1 MPQAVSRQHEPWQL
15 RSKGAHYSRL
25 RGHTVVP
32 GNRAL
37 RSRADPSAIAERMS
51 DCLRSVAASGDRAAF
66 EQLFRHFAPRI
77 KAYLQ
82 KKGGDSAAAE
92 ELMQETMV
100 TIWRKA
106 SQFDPSRASAATWVF
121 TIARNLRIDA
131 YRHERHPEI
140 DLNDPAL
147 VPGAE
152 PGADELIQMRQA
164 ADRVGAALANLSE
177 GEQTILRLAF
187 FEDETH
193 QSISERLQL
202 PLGTVKSRMR
212 LAFGKL
218 RKAFVDSTGES
229 R

>member
-1 MPQAVSRQHEPWQL
+1 
-15 RSKGAHYSRL
+15 
-25 RGHTVVP
+25 
-32 GNRAL
+32 
-37 RSRADPSAIAERMS
+37 MS

-66 EQLFRHFAPRI
+66 EQLFRHFAPRV

-82 KKGGDSAAAE
+82 RRGGESAAAE

-106 SQFDPSRASAATWVF
+106 GQFDPSRSSAATWVF

-147 VPGAE
+147 LPDDE
-152 PGADELIQMRQA
+152 PA
-164 ADRVGAALANLSE
+164 ADALIETRQSAERVGAALANLSE

-187 FEDETH
+187 FEDET
-193 QSISERLQL
+193 QSGISERLRL

-218 RKAFVDSTGES
+218 RKALADSTGET